1 MRIKSWK
8 DFNSIKESIDQDLS
22 GEYES
27 LRHFIETNNLQ
38 KDFVDKYKESDA
50 DLNIENW
57 EDFVQGE
64 MGYDEE
70 IIKDLVGKDYKVS
83 YDEDDDLFHIKKKK
97 VGKVKFQII
106 QSDSEEIIDILDQ
119 SGIFSEFEPRF
130 AVLVDGKI
138 VGGSTYQ
145 LDETNTYNFD
155 IAIID
160 EYQGYGISKPLIDKI
175 IEDAKILIASEI
187 KAQVTNNQLF
197 DYLLQIGFKGYK
209 DSDVKYCYLKL
220 INLEDNYPVK
230 EQEDYFRNFGTKRY
244 FVEIAGKNHFFTQS
258 SGINDVKKRI
268 VKDLE
273 LKNLLIPENRRE
285 LTQKIA
291 NYLRDNSKN

>member
-8 DFNSIKESIDQDLS
+8 DFNSIKESIDQNLS
-22 GEYES
+22 GE
-27 LRHFIETNNLQ
+27 
-38 KDFVDKYKESDA
+38 
-50 DLNIENW
+50 
-57 EDFVQGE
+57 
-64 MGYDEE
+64 
-70 IIKDLVGKDYKVS
+70 
-83 YDEDDDLFHIKKKK
+83 K
-97 VGKVKFQII
+97 VGKVKFEII
-106 QSDSEEIIDILDQ
+106 QSDSKEIIDILDQ

-130 AVLVDGKI
+130 AVLVSGKI
-138 VGGSTYQ
+138 VGGSTYH

-160 EYQGYGISKPLIDKI
+160 EYQVYDISKPLIDKI
-175 IEDAKILIASEI
+175 IEDAKILIASGI

-197 DYLLQIGFKGYK
+197 DYLLQIGFQGSK
-209 DSDVKYCYLKL
+209 DSNVKYCYLEL
-220 INLEDNYPVK
+220 INLEGNYPVK

-244 FVEIAGKNHFFTQS
+244 FVEIVGKNYFFTQS

-268 VKDLE
+268 VRDLE
-273 LKNLLIPENRRE
+273 DNNLLIPKNRRE